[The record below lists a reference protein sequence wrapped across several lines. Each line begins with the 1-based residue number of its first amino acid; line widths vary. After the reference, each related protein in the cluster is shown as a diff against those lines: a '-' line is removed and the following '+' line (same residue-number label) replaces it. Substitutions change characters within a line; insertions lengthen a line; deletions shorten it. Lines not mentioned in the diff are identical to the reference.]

1 MGGSRG
7 TMRAGPAP
15 RDPDFR
21 GIDTDALGHLIKQVK
36 DATTAI
42 KRWLNEHP
50 LPPDVPRTGVRM
62 ATEVDLWASSQLGM
76 LIRRRN
82 YALTHPDRV
91 HEMPKTGSPPPGLGS
106 RGGKGSGKG
115 AGKGSGKGS
124 GRGGGRVVPSRG
136 GRPPRHTTPSGA
148 GPHLG
153 NFPTQQAAAKAA
165 AADVLA
171 IKKAEAQHSAP
182 SDAVWRRL
190 RDNADDPDYTA
201 AFYTRLGPA
210 GTAALIAAAHGD
222 RPRLDVIS
230 ESFGTG
236 SHQAPIDEKWLRA
249 LLAGAGPAQ
258 HAEVVQVLRTADLS
272 DKAEAAL
279 HRLDD
284 LDAPRSQ
291 PAAADR
297 VPAATTTPAMHP
309 PAAPTSV
316 HTPAAHVPTHAPVAH
331 TPVAE
336 PSGQAGDCPPRA
348 R

>member
-1 MGGSRG
+1 MGGSSG
-7 TMRAGPAP
+7 TMRAGPAR

-36 DATTAI
+36 DATTVI

-76 LIRRRN
+76 LTRRRN

-91 HEMPKTGSPPPGLGS
+91 HEMPKTGAPPPGLG
-106 RGGKGSGKG
+106 RTGGKGTGKG
-115 AGKGSGKGS
+115 IGAGTGTGTGKDGRQGA
-124 GRGGGRVVPSRG
+124 GRGGGAGPAVPSRG

-165 AADVLA
+165 ATDVIA
-171 IKKAEAQHSAP
+171 IKKAASGHSAP
-182 SDAVWRRL
+182 PEATWRRL
-190 RDNADDPDYTA
+190 RENADDPDYTA

-210 GTAALIAAAHGD
+210 GTADLIAIAAAHGD
-222 RPRLDVIS
+222 RDRLDVIS
-230 ESFGTG
+230 VSLGTG

-249 LLAGAGPAQ
+249 LLADAGPA
-258 HAEVVQVLRTADLS
+258 HRPEVVQVLHTADLS
-272 DKAEAAL
+272 DQAEAAL
-279 HRLDD
+279 RRLGD
-284 LDAPRSQ
+284 LDAPRPQ
-291 PAAADR
+291 PAAA
-297 VPAATTTPAMHP
+297 VP
-309 PAAPTSV
+309 
-316 HTPAAHVPTHAPVAH
+316 
-331 TPVAE
+331 

-348 R
+348 K

>member
-7 TMRAGPAP
+7 TMRAGPAR

-36 DATTAI
+36 DATTSI

-76 LIRRRN
+76 LTRRRN

-91 HEMPKTGSPPPGLGS
+91 HEMPRPGSPPPGLGNA
-106 RGGKGSGKG
+106 GGKG
-115 AGKGSGKGS
+115 AGKGIGKGTGKGIGKGS
-124 GRGGGRVVPSRG
+124 GAGRGGGAGGGVPPRG

-148 GPHLG
+148 GQHLG

-165 AADVLA
+165 TAHVLA
-171 IKKAEAQHSAP
+171 LKKAESEHSAP
-182 SDAVWRRL
+182 PDAVWRQL

-210 GTAALIAAAHGD
+210 DTAALIAAAHGD
-222 RPRLDVIS
+222 RARLDVIS
-230 ESFGTG
+230 ESLGTG

-249 LLAGAGPAQ
+249 LLAGAGPA
-258 HAEVVQVLRTADLS
+258 HRAEVVQLLHAADLS

-279 HRLDD
+279 HRLGD

-291 PAAADR
+291 PAAADQ
-297 VPAATTTPAMHP
+297 VPAAMAQPPAATAHP
-309 PAAPTSV
+309 PAA
-316 HTPAAHVPTHAPVAH
+316 HTPAAETLA
-331 TPVAE
+331 AE
-336 PSGQAGDCPPRA
+336 PAGQADDCPPRA

>member
-1 MGGSRG
+1 
-7 TMRAGPAP
+7 MRAGPAR

-42 KRWLNEHP
+42 RGWLNEHP

-76 LIRRRN
+76 LTRRRN

-91 HEMPKTGSPPPGLGS
+91 HELPRAGPPPSSLGNA
-106 RGGKGSGKG
+106 GGKG
-115 AGKGSGKGS
+115 AGAGKGTGKGGGQGSG
-124 GRGGGRVVPSRG
+124 GGGGAGRVVPPRG
-136 GRPPRHTTPSGA
+136 ARPAAPPRHTTPSGA

-165 AADVLA
+165 AVDVLA
-171 IKKAEAQHSAP
+171 IKKAASEHSAP
-182 SDAVWRRL
+182 PETAWRRL

-210 GTAALIAAAHGD
+210 GTAALIAAAHDD
-222 RPRLDVIS
+222 RARLGVIS
-230 ESFGTG
+230 ESLGTG

-249 LLAGAGPAQ
+249 LLADAGPAH
-258 HAEVVQVLRTADLS
+258 HAEVVQVLRAADLS
-272 DKAEAAL
+272 DQAEAASR
-279 HRLDD
+279 RLGD
-284 LDAPRSQ
+284 LDAPRPQ
-291 PAAADR
+291 PATTDQT
-297 VPAATTTPAMHP
+297 PAATAHP
-309 PAAPTSV
+309 PAA
-316 HTPAAHVPTHAPVAH
+316 HLPAAHTPSAAHLPGAH
-331 TPVAE
+331 TP
-336 PSGQAGDCPPRA
+336 SGGAGERPPRA

>member
-1 MGGSRG
+1 
-7 TMRAGPAP
+7 MRAGPAR

-21 GIDTDALGHLIKQVK
+21 GIDTDALGHLVKQVK

-42 KRWLNEHP
+42 KSWLNEHP

-76 LIRRRN
+76 LTRRRN

-91 HEMPKTGSPPPGLGS
+91 HEMPRPGSPPPS
-106 RGGKGSGKG
+106 TGKG
-115 AGKGSGKGS
+115 AGKVDGKGS
-124 GRGGGRVVPSRG
+124 GRSGGAGRGVPPRG
-136 GRPPRHTTPSGA
+136 GRAPRHTTPSGA

-165 AADVLA
+165 AVDVFA
-171 IKKAEAQHSAP
+171 IKKAEAEHAAP
-182 SDAVWRRL
+182 PDAVWRQL

-210 GTAALIAAAHGD
+210 GTAALIAAAHDD
-222 RPRLDVIS
+222 RARLNVIS
-230 ESFGTG
+230 ESLGTG

-249 LLAGAGPAQ
+249 LLADAGPA
-258 HAEVVQVLRTADLS
+258 HRVEVVGVLRAADLS

-279 HRLDD
+279 RRLSDK
-284 LDAPRSQ
+284 DAPRSQ
-291 PAAADR
+291 PPDAGRSAPGPPDAGQ
-297 VPAATTTPAMHP
+297 VAATAHPATAHP
-309 PAAPTSV
+309 AT
-316 HTPAAHVPTHAPVAH
+316 
-331 TPVAE
+331 AE
-336 PSGQAGDCPPRA
+336 PAGQASDCPPPRA

>member
-7 TMRAGPAP
+7 AMRAGPAR

-42 KRWLNEHP
+42 KSWLNEHP

-91 HEMPKTGSPPPGLGS
+91 HEMPKPGSPALGA
-106 RGGKGSGKG
+106 G
-115 AGKGSGKGS
+115 AGKAGAGRPGAGNSGTGNS
-124 GRGGGRVVPSRG
+124 GTGNSGTGKSGGGVVRVVPVRG

-171 IKKAEAQHSAP
+171 VRRAAAGHAVPDE
-182 SDAVWRRL
+182 VWR
-190 RDNADDPDYTA
+190 
-201 AFYTRLGPA
+201 
-210 GTAALIAAAHGD
+210 H
-222 RPRLDVIS
+222 
-230 ESFGTG
+230 
-236 SHQAPIDEKWLRA
+236 LRA
-249 LLAGAGPAQ
+249 NA
-258 HAEVVQVLRTADLS
+258 
-272 DKAEAAL
+272 
-279 HRLDD
+279 
-284 LDAPRSQ
+284 
-291 PAAADR
+291 
-297 VPAATTTPAMHP
+297 
-309 PAAPTSV
+309 
-316 HTPAAHVPTHAPVAH
+316 
-331 TPVAE
+331 
-336 PSGQAGDCPPRA
+336 
-348 R
+348 